1 MFLNCPRCDSNCID
15 SAGNCGSCGYTLRI
29 TCNKCGNKSIPT
41 ARFCGKCGSALNL
54 NTWLKQKFREN
65 STLASRLKFRK
76 FAAGIAFGTF
86 LGIFAFGSMGMH
98 SESASFNRPT
108 SSLTPVS
115 SLRIAKASIFEQ
127 LNEFRNSRDPR
138 GFVSLGDLRNFSEV
152 ITRNLSSVNE
162 AETTRLW
169 QPCTSDEQI
178 AKIRAFCHKNRPSRS
193 GVAMLLFNIA
203 TEYLGINHRD
213 FTENCHFSDI
223 PRFHFLSIPTQAL
236 YSMGI
241 NLEKNSKEF
250 GCNDSV
256 TVEELYCA
264 GIALCEANEIRL
276 KQKVFCNLQPN

>member
-1 MFLNCPRCDSNCID
+1 
-15 SAGNCGSCGYTLRI
+15 
-29 TCNKCGNKSIPT
+29 
-41 ARFCGKCGSALNL
+41 
-54 NTWLKQKFREN
+54 
-65 STLASRLKFRK
+65 
-76 FAAGIAFGTF
+76 
-86 LGIFAFGSMGMH
+86 
-98 SESASFNRPT
+98 
-108 SSLTPVS
+108 
-115 SLRIAKASIFEQ
+115 
-127 LNEFRNSRDPR
+127 
-138 GFVSLGDLRNFSEV
+138 
-152 ITRNLSSVNE
+152 
-162 AETTRLW
+162 
-169 QPCTSDEQI
+169 
-178 AKIRAFCHKNRPSRS
+178 
-193 GVAMLLFNIA
+193 MLLFNIA